1 MLSARLLL
9 ISSLVFSFGIPVI
22 SQDVKPESREA
33 LETAIPEGIRL
44 LEAKEN
50 EAFVEIFVPP
60 ADLKKITE
68 GTSLE
73 EFAKRFG
80 ERKAPRLLE
89 IFKEIKGTKPSLD
102 DNGTKATFA
111 LKEEKDGKKAITF
124 VKVDKYWYLKN

>member
-44 LEAKEN
+44 LEAKEY

-73 EFAKRFG
+73 KFAKRFG

>member
-9 ISSLVFSFGIPVI
+9 ISSLVFSFVTPLVA
-22 SQDVKPESREA
+22 QDVKPESREI
-33 LETAIPEGIRL
+33 LETSIPEGIRL
-44 LEAKEN
+44 LEAKEHK
-50 EAFVEIFVPP
+50 AFVEIFVPP

-73 EFAKRFG
+73 EFAKKFG

-89 IFKEIKGTKPSLD
+89 ILKEIKGTKPSLD

-111 LKEEKDGKKAITF
+111 LKEEKNGKKSITF
-124 VKVDKYWYLKN
+124 VKIDKYWYIKN